1 MANPGGVLQYPLL
14 SRLSDQGRKGGI
26 KILTLHNFSFIWT
39 TMARGAFSLR
49 ELVRRADFENSAR
62 WCVVSE
68 LGAIRFPVVWGD
80 SRGFVPI
87 NRGPGRQRGSLDRA
101 S

>member
-1 MANPGGVLQYPLL
+1 
-14 SRLSDQGRKGGI
+14 
-26 KILTLHNFSFIWT
+26 
-39 TMARGAFSLR
+39 MARGAFSLW

-101 S
+101 SRGEEPGDDNLLGEGSPAT